1 MARTEGEGALVD
13 SYGRI
18 ARDLRIS
25 VTDRCDLRCQYCMP
39 EEGLDWLDAGEQLS
53 FAEIERL
60 ARIFVGLGIASIRLT
75 GGEPLVR
82 ARLFEL
88 VGSLATLGLE
98 DLSLTTNGTSLE
110 RHAVR
115 LKEAGLNRVNIS
127 LDTLLSHRFAEI
139 TRRDALDAVLRGVG
153 AALEAGLSPVKINT
167 VVVVG
172 TNDDEIVDFVDF
184 ARSTGCEVR
193 FIENMPIGAD
203 GRWNAQ
209 SVVPAAQIIATIE
222 AIHPL
227 IPVERGSSPAA
238 AYRFADGA
246 AGGIGV
252 VGSVTEP
259 FCSDCDRLR
268 LTADGNLRTCLFAH
282 EETDL
287 RTPLR
292 AGASDDEL
300 AALILGAVAQKG
312 PGHAIGQQGFRQPV
326 RVMSRIGG

>member
-1 MARTEGEGALVD
+1 MLADG
-13 SYGRI
+13 YGRI

-39 EEGLDWLDAGEQLS
+39 EEGLDWLDARDQLT
-53 FAEIERL
+53 FDEIERV
-60 ARIFVGLGIASIRLT
+60 AGIFVGLGVESIRLT

-82 ARLFEL
+82 ARLSEL
-88 VGSLATLGLE
+88 VASLAALGLH
-98 DLSLTTNGTSLE
+98 DLSLTTNGTMLE
-110 RHAVR
+110 RHAER
-115 LKEAGLNRVNIS
+115 LKEAGLDRVNVS
-127 LDTLLSHRFAEI
+127 LDSLLSHRFAEI
-139 TRRDALDAVLRGVG
+139 TRRDVLDAVLRGVT
-153 AALEAGLSPVKINT
+153 AALRVGLSPVKINC
-167 VVVVG
+167 VLVAG

-203 GRWNAQ
+203 GRWQ
-209 SVVPAAQIIATIE
+209 VHSVVPAERIISTIE

-227 IPVERGSSPAA
+227 VAVERGSSPAA
-238 AYRFADGA
+238 SYRFADGS

-252 VGSVTEP
+252 VASVTEP
-259 FCSDCDRLR
+259 FCADCDRLR
-268 LTADGNLRTCLFAH
+268 LTADGHLRTCLFAH

-292 AGASDDEL
+292 AGATDEEL
-300 AALILGAVAQKG
+300 RDLILESVAKKG